1 MSYQQK
7 RDWIIAHT
15 QLKYPD
21 RKKGDTK
28 RQYTFNYWMERDDK
42 EKVAVCRQ
50 FFLATLDIGKR
61 LIHYTVMNSLGCG
74 VAKPDHRGR
83 HRPGNKTRDALENDV
98 IRYISALPAVP
109 SHYCRSQS
117 SRKYLPVELRN
128 LSFVYN
134 LYKKDSKEKNKSFV
148 SEAVFRRI
156 FHTKFNIGFHL
167 PKKDKCTKCEKFK
180 NTPEEARTEAI
191 KQLQIEHEAEKNATL
206 RKHIE
211 DQQLPRKDE
220 SVVCCSFDLQAV
232 LATPR
237 SDSVL
242 LFYSRKYVMYNFTVY
257 ESFSRKGNC
266 YIWGEADGHRG
277 SNEIAT
283 CLHSYLLSLDSRG
296 TDIKHVMMYC
306 DCCGGQ
312 NRNRVV
318 LSMLKYTLDVTQNI
332 TDITLN
338 FLLPGHTYMPADSMH
353 ATIERFT
360 KRRVVWAPSQWP
372 QMIALARTNPGPYD
386 VTLLKH
392 TDFLQWR
399 SLEKLL
405 PRQLKD
411 TKQNIVKWL
420 SVRSIHLTKGHD
432 VATVRYSFIG
442 SDEIYVPLVQSRR
455 RTRRGQVAQPMP
467 AYCSRLPISAAK
479 FKDLEQL
486 CVKGII
492 PAEYRS
498 EFLSLPV
505 DADIPDCLPETDE
518 EDNQ

>member
-1 MSYQQK
+1 
-7 RDWIIAHT
+7 
-15 QLKYPD
+15 
-21 RKKGDTK
+21 
-28 RQYTFNYWMERDDK
+28 
-42 EKVAVCRQ
+42 
-50 FFLATLDIGKR
+50 
-61 LIHYTVMNSLGCG
+61 
-74 VAKPDHRGR
+74 
-83 HRPGNKTRDALENDV
+83 
-98 IRYISALPAVP
+98 
-109 SHYCRSQS
+109 
-117 SRKYLPVELRN
+117 
-128 LSFVYN
+128 
-134 LYKKDSKEKNKSFV
+134 
-148 SEAVFRRI
+148 
-156 FHTKFNIGFHL
+156 
-167 PKKDKCTKCEKFK
+167 
-180 NTPEEARTEAI
+180 
-191 KQLQIEHEAEKNATL
+191 
-206 RKHIE
+206 
-211 DQQLPRKDE
+211 
-220 SVVCCSFDLQAV
+220 
-232 LATPR
+232 
-237 SDSVL
+237 
-242 LFYSRKYVMYNFTVY
+242 MYNFTVY

-399 SLEKLL
+399 SLEKQL

-420 SVRSIHLTKGHD
+420 SVRSIHLTKGQD